1 MLKLVYMTDLTCE
14 REQFIRN
21 ITENQFVCAAA
32 GTGKTTVLVRRYL
45 EILLS
50 GAADCDQI
58 IAITFTDKAA
68 NEMKERVRSSILK
81 NEAGLEPAKIA
92 SLIERLNTA
101 PISTVHGFC
110 LRILRDNIGEL
121 PFDPLF
127 KICDETAEALLRDQF
142 WQKFLE
148 RKIAERDPDL
158 TILIN
163 SITLAELSKL
173 LDLIYEKQ
181 AECAPILERYKNL
194 NVTSHLADIE
204 KACRNYNLQLLYEYF
219 SDKTISDIINQIS
232 TFKSSKSDDVLQRDF
247 CIILTASAEVLGR
260 RQIPV
265 SVRDGSLRKALGGG
279 KKGTA
284 AAWGNELETVREFH
298 SQLAAKFR
306 LIKDEFHTFDPEIE
320 KLHADVMQSLAHL
333 ALDFLQEYR
342 AEMRRKALLDF
353 TGIELETENLLARRS
368 PEIVRYIRNFKHL
381 LVDEFQDINPIQYR
395 IIQLLQELN
404 PDLITFFVGDEKQ
417 SIYRFR
423 GAEVEIFN
431 TLREQSDVQPLSIN
445 YRSVQAL
452 MNFYNF
458 FFAQF
463 LGSTPPAERYAA
475 HYPLPIAAKD
485 NSIST
490 EPPVELLVIEEDE
503 EFAAR
508 PRQESPKDEV
518 LEAQAIA
525 NRIWQLHKA
534 EIIRENGVIREAEFG
549 DMTILLRSRTH
560 QSQFTEALRQ
570 AGIPFYVVTGIG
582 FYDQPE
588 IVDLINY
595 LRVLLNWHDEVALV
609 GTLRS
614 PLVGLNDATLTEL
627 AREESLWKGINQY
640 LKNGKEFV
648 LEADEAARLK
658 NFYRNYTELNKQ
670 ITQLSTAEIINQ
682 IVELTNFTAL
692 LAGLPDGTQKIANV
706 KKLIDLAL
714 EWEKA
719 ESLSP
724 IDFIRRIRIYRD
736 KEVREGEAN
745 LSAAKGDAVTIMTIH
760 AAKGLDSQIVFLP
773 LLADKINYRSDRFLF
788 HSDIG
793 AAVAIKADKNQP
805 HPFHYN
811 QLKHLERRRTLAE
824 EKRLLYV
831 AMTRARSYLVCSA
844 TVSGK
849 SDEPDKSLWD
859 LSAEIFVRAHEKNL
873 CRIVKLTK
881 TEIEQT
887 ALPSGISLVQP
898 VELNDETLR
907 RIRTQIQPLE
917 FKPPIRNLTATALAE
932 WVVAGEKIASTAEP
946 EDDQALSPQELGTL
960 IHKAFSW
967 WDFQSLDSFQN
978 MLADLLRPYRLTAPE
993 SQKISAELSD
1003 WVKQLLDSDNHLR
1016 QRLTS
1021 ARNRRREVEV
1031 VGLYGEMILEGKID
1045 LLIENDDNTL
1055 TIIDFKSDRIAEKPD
1070 EVLLKKYST
1079 QLDFYAFILERSSGR
1094 KVREQALYFIRNGLL
1109 ITKTITESVLD
1120 EAEQN
1125 IRKYISELAK

>member
-1 MLKLVYMTDLTCE
+1 MLKLAYMTNLASE
-14 REQFIRN
+14 REQFIKN
-21 ITENQFVCAAA
+21 ITENQFVSAAA
-32 GTGKTTVLVRRYL
+32 GTGKTTVLVKRYL

-50 GAADCDQI
+50 GTADCDQI

-68 NEMKERVRSSILK
+68 NEMKERVRSSLLK

-92 SLIERLNTA
+92 GLIERLNTA
-101 PISTVHGFC
+101 PISTVHSFC
-110 LRILRDNIGEL
+110 LRILRDNVGEL

-127 KICDETAEALLRDQF
+127 KVCDEIAETLFRDRF
-142 WQKFLE
+142 RQKFLE
-148 RKIAERDPDL
+148 RKITERDADL
-158 TILIN
+158 TTLIN
-163 SITLAELSKL
+163 SITLAELSGW

-194 NVTSHLADIE
+194 NVSSHLADVE
-204 KACRNYNLQLLYEYF
+204 KACREYNLKLLYEYF
-219 SDKTISDIINQIS
+219 SDRTVSDIIKRIS
-232 TFKSSKSDDVLQRDF
+232 AFDSRKSDDALQSDF
-247 CIILTASAEVLGR
+247 GIILNASAEVLDR
-260 RQIPV
+260 HQIPN
-265 SVRDGSLRKALGGG
+265 SLQDGSLRKALDDRR
-279 KKGTA
+279 KGTA
-284 AAWGNELETVREFH
+284 TVWGNELEIARELH
-298 SQLAAKFR
+298 SQLAAKFGS
-306 LIKDEFHTFDPEIE
+306 IKDEFLIFDPEIE
-320 KLHADVMQSLAHL
+320 KLHANVMQSLARL

-353 TGIELETENLLARRS
+353 TGIEIETENLLARRS
-368 PEIVRYIRNFKHL
+368 PEIVRYVRNFKHL

-395 IIQLLQELN
+395 IIRLLQELN

-431 TLREQSDVQPLSIN
+431 TLREQSVVQPLATN
-445 YRSVQAL
+445 YRSVRAL
-452 MNFYNF
+452 MDFYNY

-463 LGSTPPAERYAA
+463 LGTEPPAERYAA

-485 NSIST
+485 NSTST
-490 EPPVELLVIEEDE
+490 EPPVELLLIAEDE

-508 PRQESPKDEV
+508 LRGGKPDDKV
-518 LEAQAIA
+518 LEAKAIA
-525 NRIWQLHKA
+525 DRIWQLHQA
-534 EIIRENGVIREAEFG
+534 EIVRENGIIRAAEFG

-560 QSQFTEALRQ
+560 QSRFTDALRQ

-588 IVDLINY
+588 VVDLTNY
-595 LRVLLNWHDEVALV
+595 LRVLWNWHDEIALV

-627 AREESLWKGINQY
+627 ARAESLWQGINQY
-640 LKNGKEFV
+640 LKNGKEFA
-648 LEADEAARLK
+648 LEADEAVRLQ
-658 NFYRNYTELNKQ
+658 NFYRNYTELNEQ
-670 ITQLSTAEIINQ
+670 ITQLSTAEMINQ
-682 IVELTNFTAL
+682 IVKRTNFPAL

-714 EWEKA
+714 EWEKV

-724 IDFIRRIRIYRD
+724 IDFIRRIRIYRA

-773 LLADKINYRSDRFLF
+773 LLANEINYRTDHFLF
-788 HSDIG
+788 HSDFG
-793 AAVAIKADKNQP
+793 AAVTIKTDKKQSYS
-805 HPFHYN
+805 FRYN
-811 QLKHLERRRTLAE
+811 QLKRLERRRTLAE

-844 TVSGK
+844 TVPDK
-849 SDEPDKSLWD
+849 SNKTDKSLWD
-859 LSAEIFVRAHEKNL
+859 LSTEIFTDAHEKNL
-873 CRIVKLTK
+873 CRIVRFTK

-887 ALPSGISLVQP
+887 ALPAGISIALP
-898 VELNDETLR
+898 VELNDEELR
-907 RIRTQIQPLE
+907 RIRAQIQPIE
-917 FKPPIRNLTATALAE
+917 FKPPVRKLTATALAE
-932 WVVAGEKIASTAEP
+932 WLIAGEKIVSTAEP
-946 EDDQALSPQELGTL
+946 ETDQALSPQELGTL

-967 WDFQSLDSFQN
+967 WDFQSLDSFQI
-978 MLADLLRPYRLTAPE
+978 MLDDLLRPYRLTAPE
-993 SQKISAELSD
+993 AQKITAELTN
-1003 WVKQLLDSDNHLR
+1003 WAKPLLASDNHLR
-1016 QRLTS
+1016 QLLTS

-1031 VGLYGEMILEGKID
+1031 VGLYEETVLEGKID
-1045 LLIENDDNTL
+1045 LLIENSDNTL
-1055 TIIDFKSDRIAEKPD
+1055 TIIDFKSDRIGVKPD
-1070 EVLLKKYST
+1070 EVLLKKYSA
-1079 QLDFYAFILERSSGR
+1079 QLDFYAFILERCSKR

-1125 IRKYISELAK
+1125 IRKYIREFAN